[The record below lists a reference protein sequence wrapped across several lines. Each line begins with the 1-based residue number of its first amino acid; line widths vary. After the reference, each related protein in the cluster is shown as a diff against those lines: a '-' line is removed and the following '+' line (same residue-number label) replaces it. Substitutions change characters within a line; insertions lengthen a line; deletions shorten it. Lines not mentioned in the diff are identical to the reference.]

1 MASEA
6 FEFIDCQSISIAYQ
20 VTGLANVS
28 FTVVSTEIVPGVSPV
43 RDYTVLSFGGID
55 FKGFITQVD
64 TGTILGSLPQVFE
77 HKFTLVMS
85 GCAIDCPR
93 GT

>member
-1 MASEA
+1 MAEQ
-6 FEFIDCQSISIAYQ
+6 FEFIDCQSISISYQ
-20 VTGLANVS
+20 ITGLANVS
-28 FTVVSTEIVPGVSPV
+28 FTVVSTEIVPGVTPA
-43 RDYTVLSFGGID
+43 RNYTELSFGGID

-64 TGTILGSLPQVFE
+64 TGTILGSVPQVFE

-85 GCAIDCPR
+85 GCAVDCPR